1 MCIAKHAIVK
11 HVVVKVQNSYQKSTI
26 AEAVQINDEKDEMEK
41 VINMLKG
48 FPKEDRIKII
58 EEIKDFVSNKAK
70 QIYAKEVEEER

>member
-1 MCIAKHAIVK
+1 M
-11 HVVVKVQNSYQKSTI
+11 KVWNSYQKSTI

-41 VINMLKG
+41 VINMLKA

-70 QIYAKEVEEER
+70 QINAKEVEEER